1 MLYGIEL
8 GSIVFNVNGETD
20 KSGKCKDKHKH
31 TVCWL
36 GQIRQ
41 SNNRTG
47 CVGWELMV

>member
-8 GSIVFNVNGETD
+8 GSIVFNVDGETD

-36 GQIRQ
+36 DQIRA
-41 SNNRTG
+41 TIELG
-47 CVGWELMV
+47 VAVGN

>member
-8 GSIVFNVNGETD
+8 GSVVFNVNGETD

-36 GQIRQ
+36 DQIRSEKEHQ
-41 SNNRTG
+41 
-47 CVGWELMV
+47 